1 MIRIV
6 HLSDLHFGAVAWET
20 VRPLLDVISE
30 LQPTVVVI
38 SGDLTQR
45 ARKRQFELAR
55 DFVAEL
61 PETAPVIAVP
71 GNHDVPLWDILRR
84 MVAPLRRFDRYV
96 TSDPFPQYID
106 DEIAVVGVNT
116 ARSLTIK
123 NGRINREQLARI
135 ERVLEQS
142 APDALRIVV
151 AHHPFVLPEDEPLTD
166 RVGRTE
172 LALPVFLRVGVDLLL
187 TGHRHHTW
195 TSAPHPGLLA
205 VHAGTATSRRVR
217 REDNAFNLIEVRRES
232 VSIQRFLWRPEEE
245 IFAAPHFDRVRSFPR
260 SGGRIITEPEDEA
273 SGPPGVE
280 EPIEPVTTKGALK

>member
-6 HLSDLHFGAVAWET
+6 HLSDLHFGAVARET
-20 VRPLLDVISE
+20 VRPLLDVVSE
-30 LQPTVVVI
+30 LQPTLVVI

-61 PETAPVIAVP
+61 RKSSPVIAVP

-84 MVAPLRRFDRYV
+84 MVSPLGRFNRFV
-96 TSDPFPQYID
+96 SAAPFPVHID
-106 DEIAVVGVNT
+106 DEVAVVGVNT

-123 NGRINREQLARI
+123 NGRINRGQLAQI
-135 ERVLEQS
+135 EVTLEQS

-187 TGHRHHTW
+187 TGHRHHSW
-195 TSAPHPGLLA
+195 ISAPHPGLLA

-217 REDNAFNLIEVRRES
+217 REENTFNMIEILQEKLS
-232 VSIQRFLWRPEEE
+232 VHRFRWCPEEE
-245 IFAAPHFDRVRSFPR
+245 IFEAPRCDRVRSFPR
-260 SGGRIITEPEDEA
+260 SGGRIIT
-273 SGPPGVE
+273 GPAE
-280 EPIEPVTTKGALK
+280 ESADGHEGAAEEIQHAREEE

>member
-1 MIRIV
+1 MTRIV
-6 HLSDLHFGAVAWET
+6 HLSDLHFGAVARKT
-20 VRPLLDVISE
+20 VQPLLRVISDLE
-30 LQPTVVVI
+30 PGVIVI

-61 PETAPVIAVP
+61 PETTPVIAVP

-96 TSDPFPQYID
+96 TSDPFPTYVD
-106 DEIAVVGVNT
+106 DEVAVVGVNT

-135 ERVLEQS
+135 EQVLERVRS
-142 APDALRIVV
+142 DALRIVV

-232 VSIQRFLWRPEEE
+232 ISIHRFLWRPEEE
-245 IFAAPHFDRVRSFPR
+245 IFAAPHFDRIRTYPR
-260 SGGRIITEPEDEA
+260 SGGRILTEPEGEI
-273 SGPPGVE
+273 SGPTEVRA
-280 EPIEPVTTKGALK
+280 ALSQ